1 MKVTHI
7 PFQETRFFSKTIID
21 YLEKKESIQ
30 PYYNNFPDIAGF
42 HNQIEEKQKSFRLQ
56 TRMVLVDALK
66 AQNNKIKI
74 SDKTNENIEILKKQN
89 SFTVTTGH
97 QLNLFT
103 GPLYFLYKIISTINI
118 CEELTEKFPKQH
130 FVPMYWM
137 ASEDHD
143 FDEIN
148 YFNFEGKKVAWN
160 RKDGGAVGRFSTDGL
175 ASVFKVFASQLGNS
189 VNAEF
194 VKKLF
199 SEAYLKHQNLAEAT
213 RYIANELFSETG
225 LVIIDGDDITLK
237 ELFSPIVKEEL
248 ENQTSFNS
256 VSKTIS
262 TLKEDY
268 KIQVNPRKLNLFYV
282 GDNFRER
289 IILENGVYSVNN
301 TSMKF
306 SKTEILKE
314 VDKNPLAFSPNV
326 IMRPL
331 YQEVVLPNICYVGGG
346 GEIAYWLELK
356 DYFKEAEIPFPILL
370 LRNSVQIL
378 TKKQQ
383 DKLKS
388 LNISHSELFLE
399 QDQLL
404 SKKVIENSEI
414 KIDFA
419 KKINYLK
426 NQFTDLKQVAKNT
439 DVSFVGAVNAQEN
452 KQIKGLQNLEKR
464 LLRAEKRRQK
474 ELVFRINE
482 LQNQLIPNYGLE
494 ERQRNFSEYYIAH
507 GPSFLKALQG
517 ALKPLQL
524 EFTILEL

>member
-1 MKVTHI
+1 MAKECI
-7 PFQETRFFSKTIID
+7 SFKETGYFSELICD
-21 YLEKKESIQ
+21 YLEQADTLKTF
-30 PYYNNFPDIAGF
+30 YNRFPNFDNF
-42 HNQIEEKQKSFRLQ
+42 NKQIENKQSTFSSKSRI
-56 TRMVLVDALK
+56 VLV
-66 AQNNKIKI
+66 
-74 SDKTNENIEILKKQN
+74 NELQGQYSAIHASKSTLSNIEALSKN
-89 SFTVTTGH
+89 NTFTITTGH

-103 GPLYFLYKIISTINI
+103 GPLYFLYKIVSTINLSK
-118 CEELTEKFPKQH
+118 ELKQKYPDYN
-130 FVPMYWM
+130 FVPVYWM
-137 ASEDHD
+137 ATEDHD
-143 FDEIN
+143 FEEIN
-148 YFNFEGKKVAWN
+148 YFNFKGKKVVWD
-160 RKDGGAVGRFSTDGL
+160 RESSGAVGRLKTEGFDE
-175 ASVFKVFASQLGNS
+175 VFKSFSNQLENTK
-189 VNAEF
+189 NADYIKE
-194 VKKLF
+194 LF
-199 SEAYLKHQNLAEAT
+199 KNAYLSHNNLTDAT
-213 RYIANELFSETG
+213 RYLVTELFGEYG
-225 LVIIDGDDITLK
+225 LVIIDGDDVRLK

-301 TSMKF
+301 TSIKF
-306 SKTEILKE
+306 SKSEILKE

-356 DYFKEAEIPFPILL
+356 DYFKEVEIPFPILL

-388 LNISHSELFLE
+388 LNISHSELFLD

-474 ELVFRINE
+474 ELVFRIKE

>member
-1 MKVTHI
+1 MKVHHI
-7 PFQETRFFSKTIID
+7 PFQETGYFSSLIGD
-21 YLEKKESIQ
+21 YLSKNQKLNDF
-30 PYYNNFPDIAGF
+30 YRNFPDLEGF
-42 HNQIEEKQKSFRLQ
+42 KNQIEIKQGSFSNESRKILVEALSKQYNNLKKSNL
-56 TRMVLVDALK
+56 T
-66 AQNNKIKI
+66 
-74 SDKTNENIEILKKQN
+74 SENINKLESGN
-89 SFTVTTGH
+89 TFTITTGH
-97 QLNLFT
+97 QLNIFT
-103 GPLYFLYKIISTINI
+103 GPLYFLYKIISTIN
-118 CEELTEKFPKQH
+118 LTKQLKAEFPKQN
-130 FVPMYWM
+130 FVPIYWM
-137 ASEDHD
+137 ATEDHD

-148 YFNFEGKKVAWN
+148 YFNFKGKKVVWD
-160 RKDGGAVGRFSTDGL
+160 RESSGAVGRLKTEGFDE
-175 ASVFKVFASQLGNS
+175 VFKSFSNQLENTK
-189 VNAEF
+189 NADYIKE
-194 VKKLF
+194 LF
-199 SEAYLKHQNLAEAT
+199 KNAYLSHNNLTDAT
-213 RYIANELFSETG
+213 RYLVTELFGEYG
-225 LVIIDGDDITLK
+225 LVIIDGDDVRLK

-301 TSMKF
+301 TSIKF
-306 SKTEILKE
+306 SKSEILKE

-356 DYFKEAEIPFPILL
+356 DYFKEVEIPFPILL

-474 ELVFRINE
+474 ELVFRIKE